1 MNTINYRNIADSID
15 FYQKAGIRYI
25 ETPWYV
31 TKEIMEATK
40 PSFVKEGDDYYIPK
54 NDKFLVASAEQS
66 FLYLMFKG
74 QLLPGWYQS
83 VTPCYRFEPID
94 SIHRKVFM
102 KNELIF
108 VADAEYTVDFL
119 LENQLKK
126 MIELAESFFEKII
139 METEDGFLSCHDF
152 IEKKEV
158 QQEKS
163 IINFDLIY
171 KGIELG
177 SYGIRKYKN
186 YALWVYG
193 TGCAEPRLS
202 LATKNIKE

>member
-15 FYQKAGIRYI
+15 FYKKRGYSYI

-31 TKEIMEATK
+31 TKEVMDATK

-54 NDKFLVASAEQS
+54 NDKYLVASAEQS
-66 FLYLMFKG
+66 FLYLIFKG
-74 QLLPGWYQS
+74 QLLPGFYQS
-83 VTPCYRFEPID
+83 VTPCYRFEPIN

-102 KNELIF
+102 KNELIY
-108 VADAEYTVDFL
+108 VAEKDDKEKLDGFLDWHLEMMIDAA
-119 LENQLKK
+119 KK
-126 MIELAESFFEKII
+126 FFEKVI
-139 METEDGFLSCHDF
+139 EDKVTL
-152 IEKKEV
+152 KEIP
-158 QQEKS
+158 QQNS
-163 IINFDLIY
+163 IKNFDLMY
-171 KGIELG
+171 NGIELG

-202 LATKNIKE
+202 LAAKNIKE